1 MLANGRA
8 ADSPGWSRSYEAVED
23 ARQTR
28 QGPSGRLVAK
38 VPAPRR
44 IWPRIR
50 NGSPQNLPIVL
61 VKGRAAGQPSEKDWK
76 GQMPVRG
83 RVEPKGAGGGPA
95 TDPRAAIRT
104 WLIGIAV
111 ALAIAWTLRQTVWI
125 TLPLS
130 VAFFIASA
138 HGPSVAGSG
147 RACPGLEFLG
157 HAAAMAVI
165 VLLLSLLFAA
175 IRYAAHRIV
184 AEFPRDAGSM
194 KGLGEAT
201 RPD

>member
-1 MLANGRA
+1 MLANGLA
-8 ADSPGWSRSYEAVED
+8 ADSPGWSRPYEAVED

-28 QGPSGRLVAK
+28 QGPSRRLVAK

-44 IWPRIR
+44 PWPRIR
-50 NGSPQNLPIVL
+50 NGSPRNLSIVP

-76 GQMPVRG
+76 GQMPVRR

-125 TLPLS
+125 ALPLS
-130 VAFFIASA
+130 VALFIASA
-138 HGPSVAGSG
+138 HGPSVAGFG
-147 RACPGLEFLG
+147 RACPGG
-157 HAAAMAVI
+157 SNSSATPPPWRSSCCCYPCSSRPSGTPRIASSPSSHATPTA
-165 VLLLSLLFAA
+165 
-175 IRYAAHRIV
+175 
-184 AEFPRDAGSM
+184 
-194 KGLGEAT
+194 
-201 RPD
+201 

>member
-1 MLANGRA
+1 LRANGLV
-8 ADSPGWSRSYEAVED
+8 ADSPGRSRSYQAVVD

-44 IWPRIR
+44 PWPRIR
-50 NGSPQNLPIVL
+50 NGSPRNLSIVL
-61 VKGRAAGQPSEKDWK
+61 VTGSAAGQPSEKDWK

-95 TDPRAAIRT
+95 TETAAAIRT

-130 VAFFIASA
+130 VALFIASA
-138 HGPSVAGSG
+138 YGPSVAASGS
-147 RACPGLEFLG
+147 AYPGGLNSSATPPPWRSSCCCYPCSSRPSG
-157 HAAAMAVI
+157 TPHIASSPSSHATPAA
-165 VLLLSLLFAA
+165 
-175 IRYAAHRIV
+175 
-184 AEFPRDAGSM
+184 
-194 KGLGEAT
+194 
-201 RPD
+201 